1 MTKKSGNGASV
12 SARDINSNEGGADK
26 HDSVLHKLGVPAG
39 LGTMRALEPRILLDA
54 AALATFSDA
63 ASDQAAL
70 EASQWQREQQPDLPH
85 TGEGFSALPTPVQVE
100 QSPPLP
106 LIDENSL
113 NDDFSLT
120 DGPTTSG
127 SNQIV
132 FIDSAIEDL
141 QSIVESI
148 GDGIEIVIIDAN
160 SDGYILSDAL
170 GVENLQARGFA
181 TAKWW
186 LREKLFGL
194 GKPAPEHL
202 STRMRRFV
210 IAHSFGVWIYR
221 FFLFL
226 GIALL
231 VYHFFFKVLGV
242 VMFIIEMVWFIAMPI
257 TNEIK
262 EWWKMRDEIKQ
273 KSRYRWSM
281 AILGL
286 GLFALAYP
294 FSTSVQVPAILSQ
307 KQEVVLHAPFPA
319 KILEVKMHEDMQVK
333 KGQVLL
339 RLGSD
344 ELNQKITDTRL
355 ELKSIK
361 TRTARAHADQK
372 ERSQYQVLTR
382 QSYATSQKLKGLNA
396 KLEDL
401 KIRAPHDGLL
411 VDPQSDL
418 HSGRWIDPKL
428 RLAMVR
434 SINQPQFK
442 ALADEQSRLRISN
455 GATGVFFPDDFQLP
469 AIDVKLI
476 AMANVSG
483 TGNELVY
490 LSEIAGS
497 MVSLNPETDNGLKA
511 RNAWFA
517 LRLKPVEMQ
526 FSPDMVLRGIIVL
539 EAEPVSML
547 SRIMR
552 QVASVLVREAGI

>member
-1 MTKKSGNGASV
+1 
-12 SARDINSNEGGADK
+12 
-26 HDSVLHKLGVPAG
+26 
-39 LGTMRALEPRILLDA
+39 
-54 AALATFSDA
+54 
-63 ASDQAAL
+63 
-70 EASQWQREQQPDLPH
+70 
-85 TGEGFSALPTPVQVE
+85 
-100 QSPPLP
+100 
-106 LIDENSL
+106 
-113 NDDFSLT
+113 
-120 DGPTTSG
+120 
-127 SNQIV
+127 
-132 FIDSAIEDL
+132 
-141 QSIVESI
+141 
-148 GDGIEIVIIDAN
+148 
-160 SDGYILSDAL
+160 
-170 GVENLQARGFA
+170 
-181 TAKWW
+181 
-186 LREKLFGL
+186 
-194 GKPAPEHL
+194 
-202 STRMRRFV
+202 
-210 IAHSFGVWIYR
+210 
-221 FFLFL
+221 
-226 GIALL
+226 
-231 VYHFFFKVLGV
+231 
-242 VMFIIEMVWFIAMPI
+242 
-257 TNEIK
+257 
-262 EWWKMRDEIKQ
+262 MRDEIKQ

-319 KILEVKMHEDMQVK
+319 KILEVEMREDMRVK

-344 ELNQKITDTRL
+344 ELNQKIADTRL

-382 QSYATSQKLKGLNA
+382 QTYATSQKLKGLNA

-526 FSPDMVLRGIIVL
+526 ISPDMVLRGIIVL